1 MILDHHTANNKN
13 LDYFIAKCR
22 EWEARCGQAV
32 AMHILPHDAAQRDKV
47 QGLSFQSHFQKLGL
61 PSRIVPRTTDIWAAI
76 DLTRRLLRY
85 CVFHARCSEPVL
97 VDGIEH
103 ISGVNALEN
112 YQTAPMG
119 RSGVERK
126 EPLHNACSHAADAF
140 RTFAQAWQAGFIS
153 RDLVRRAPLPRG
165 QRRSTAF
172 TRRGL
177 AKGVPWG
184 R

>member
-1 MILDHHTANNKN
+1 M
-13 LDYFIAKCR
+13 
-22 EWEARCGQAV
+22 
-32 AMHILPHDAAQRDKV
+32 
-47 QGLSFQSHFQKLGL
+47 
-61 PSRIVPRTTDIWAAI
+61 
-76 DLTRRLLRY
+76 
-85 CVFHARCSEPVL
+85 L

-153 RDLVRRAPLPRG
+153 RDLARRAPLPRG